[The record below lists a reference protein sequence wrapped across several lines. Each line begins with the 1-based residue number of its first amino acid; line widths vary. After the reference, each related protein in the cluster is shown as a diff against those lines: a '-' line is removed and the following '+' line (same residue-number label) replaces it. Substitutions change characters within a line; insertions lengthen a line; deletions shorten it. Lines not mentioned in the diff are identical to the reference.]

1 MTTENILTPEPAP
14 PRQGVRLPL
23 ARPIIT
29 YVLIG
34 LIAAVFVLETVLGG
48 STHLTTLEKLGAQV
62 NSLVAT
68 GGYWRLLAS
77 MFLHIGLT
85 HIAFNGWALFSLGRE
100 VEAFYGS
107 ARFTAIYLLSGLF
120 GSLAYYLLGPD
131 VLSAGASGAV
141 FGLVGAEIAY
151 FLRNR
156 GLFGALGRQRL
167 GNLATLVGVNLVLGF
182 TIPGINNIAHLGGLL
197 GGAALGCALAPHY
210 QVTWSWTAAGPAPRL
225 VDRMPRW
232 LLAVTLLVAGV
243 ALVGGLALGNQRWAG
258 NAAVLRHQA
267 ETASVAGDLAQAQAL
282 LERAISADPTDAQSF
297 YALGWVHVQ
306 QEDLPGA
313 AQTFEVVLE
322 LIPNQPDTQYVLGLV
337 YADLGQMADAK
348 AMLQSFLAQET
359 SGERADHARSVLQAL
374 P

>member
-1 MTTENILTPEPAP
+1 MTAEGAPIPDPTP
-14 PRQGVRLPL
+14 QQHGVRLPL

-34 LIAAVFVLETVLGG
+34 LIAIVFVLETVLGG
-48 STHLTTLEKLGAQV
+48 STDLTTLERLGAQV
-62 NSLVAT
+62 NSQVAS
-68 GGYWRLLAS
+68 GDYWRLLAS

-85 HIAFNGWALFSLGRE
+85 HIGFNGWALFSLGRE

-107 ARFTAIYLLSGLF
+107 ARFTALYLLSGLF

-182 TIPGINNIAHLGGLL
+182 TIPGVNNIAHLGGLL
-197 GGAALGCALAPHY
+197 GGAALGCVLAPHY
-210 QVTWSWTAAGPAPRL
+210 QVTWGLTAAGPAPRL

-232 LLAVTLLVAGV
+232 RLAVAILVAAA

-258 NAAVLRHQA
+258 SAAVLRHQA
-267 ETASVAGDLAQAQAL
+267 EAASIAGDLAQAQAL

-313 AQTFEVVLE
+313 AQAFEAVLE
-322 LIPNQPDTQYVLGLV
+322 LMANQPDTQYVLGLV
-337 YADLGQMADAK
+337 YADLGQMADART
-348 AMLQSFLAQET
+348 MLQRFLAQEP
-359 SGERADHARSVLQAL
+359 SGERADHVRSVLQSL